1 MSAITPR
8 LYLGG
13 VQDARSVDFIQ
24 KAKITYI
31 IWLSDDH
38 QTAIQSHLKFK
49 NFRISDYPDENII
62 PVAKQIY
69 EIIISNPSDTFLV
82 HCTQGVSRSPS
93 VIIYFVMTFRK
104 VNYDI
109 ALEYVKGR
117 RSCTF
122 PNDGFE
128 EQLLAYEVLLG
139 VKPSEDKPRGLI
151 NPYLA
156 QHYSI

>member
-1 MSAITPR
+1 MSAITTR

-13 VQDARSVDFIQ
+13 VQDARSAEFIR
-24 KAKITYI
+24 KAGITYI

-38 QTAIQSHLKFK
+38 QTAIQPHLKFK

-62 PVAKQIY
+62 PVARQICD
-69 EIIISNPSDTFLV
+69 IIARNPTDIFLI

-93 VIIYFVMTFRK
+93 VVIYYVMTIRR

-117 RSCTF
+117 RSCVF

-128 EQLLAYEVLLG
+128 EQLLDYEGPLG
-139 VKPSEDKPRGLI
+139 VTPSENKLRGLI